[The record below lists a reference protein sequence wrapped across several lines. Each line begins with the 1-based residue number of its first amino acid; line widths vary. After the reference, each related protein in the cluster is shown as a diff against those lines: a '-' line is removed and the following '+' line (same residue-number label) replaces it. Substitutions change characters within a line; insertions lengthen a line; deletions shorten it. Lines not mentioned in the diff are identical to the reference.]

1 MDEMAGQQPTGGS
14 ETLTRM
20 GRLRPLFMA
29 VIGLAYGALLLIVGG
44 RWNWLE
50 GWLLAVMFFVYLVG
64 TSLWVVR
71 HAPGLSSERARA
83 VAQPGSVLER
93 LILIWVVVAQ
103 VALILIAALDGGR
116 YRWSQVPV
124 WGEMAGFAMMVGYL
138 ALNLWVMVH
147 NAYLSAVVR
156 IQDERGHTVVTT
168 GPYRVIRHPM
178 YTAICLMGV
187 GIPLALG
194 SWWALVPGGL
204 LIVTF
209 ILRTNQEDRF
219 LLANLSGYAEYAQ
232 RTRYRL
238 VPGVW

>member
-1 MDEMAGQQPTGGS
+1 MDETVGQQPTGS
-14 ETLTRM
+14 TERLTRV

-29 VIGLAYGALLLIVGG
+29 VIGLAYGAILLIVAG
-44 RWNWLE
+44 RWDWVE
-50 GWLLAVMFFVYLVG
+50 GWLLAGMFFAYLVG

-71 HAPGLSSERARA
+71 HAPGLGSERARA
-83 VAQPGSVLER
+83 VAHPGSLLER
-93 LILIWVVVAQ
+93 LILIWVVVVQ
-103 VALILIAALDGGR
+103 VGLIVVAALDGGR
-116 YRWSQVPV
+116 FHWSQVPIWV
-124 WGEMAGFAMMVGYL
+124 EIAGFVITVGYV

-168 GPYRVIRHPM
+168 GPYRIIRHPM
-178 YTAICLMGV
+178 YTAVCLMAV

-194 SWWALVPGGL
+194 SWWALIPGGL
-204 LIVTF
+204 LFFTF
-209 ILRTNQEDRF
+209 ILRTYQEDRI
-219 LLANLSGYAEYAQ
+219 LAANLSGYAEYTQ